1 MWISEEGIILNFSSS
16 VSCKRKEGIEF
27 FIFNIMQKEGGYCI
41 FHLQYHAKGRRVL
54 YFSSSISCK
63 RKEGIVFF
71 IFNIMQKEGI
81 EFFIFN
87 IMQKEGGYCIFHLQ
101 YHAKGGY

>member
-1 MWISEEGIILNFSSS
+1 
-16 VSCKRKEGIEF
+16 
-27 FIFNIMQKEGGYCI
+27 MQKEGGYCI

-71 IFNIMQKEGI
+71 IFNIMQKEG
-81 EFFIFN
+81 
-87 IMQKEGGYCIFHLQ
+87 GYCIFHLQ
-101 YHAKGGY
+101 YHAKGNLCSVAHKSTRRSAQTVNCETYCY